1 MIAAANSSP
10 HWYMSTTIFSRRD
23 VYSISCSEISREP
36 CKDKLAMLLTTGW
49 RSPSYTS
56 SMNHSF
62 PILRSCFLDI
72 FMNIHISAITERF
85 FSYRGHNFFKHP
97 IVKANLATWKVSNWL
112 VLDCDQDWIAL
123 LVTGVSMT
131 IYSWP
136 VPILA
141 NKSQQEK
148 AFSFSYYA
156 LNIFCAMVIYL
167 EFFQTKVGLS

>member
-10 HWYMSTTIFSRRD
+10 HWYMSTTIFFWRD
-23 VYSISCSEISREP
+23 AYSIFCSEISRDP

-56 SMNHSF
+56 SMNHSL

-72 FMNIHISAITERF
+72 FVNIHISAIAERF
-85 FSYRGHNFFKHP
+85 FPIEAIIFFKHP
-97 IVKANLATWKVSNWL
+97 IVKANLATWKVPNWL

-123 LVTGVSMT
+123 LVPGVSMT

-136 VPILA
+136 VPSLA

-156 LNIFCAMVIYL
+156 LTIFCAMVIYL